1 MSDGFDLDADLFL
14 RVRRAQGI
22 EEIRY
27 YLHGVLI
34 EPIEGGGAWIV
45 ATDGRVMLVARDDA
59 ATAPRRALIGLVMP
73 EVPTPDPSQCDEDCC
88 ALMPASHQGAR
99 LRFCVEREASSVAQF
114 VRRHIAYQE
123 AIASDLGCEDKYP
136 AWRKVWASPTAM
148 EPRRGHR
155 AWGLNPALLDRI
167 TGGEIVSLRNLG
179 EGAAMQMLFN
189 GNEAI
194 TGLFM
199 PCDLSGTNGSE
210 DLIEQIM
217 LEANDD

>member
-1 MSDGFDLDADLFL
+1 MTDQFDLDADLFL

-22 EEIRY
+22 EETRY

-45 ATDGRVMLVARDDA
+45 AADGHAMLVARDDA
-59 ATAPRRALIGLVMP
+59 ATAPRRAVIRLAMP
-73 EVPTPDPSQCDEDCC
+73 EVPAPDSGQCDEGCC
-88 ALMPASHQGAR
+88 ALMPASYQGAR
-99 LRFCVEREASSVAQF
+99 LRFCVEPGASTVAQF
-114 VRRHIAYQE
+114 VRCDTVYQE

-136 AWRKVWASPTAM
+136 AWRKVWASSKAL

-155 AWGLNPALLDRI
+155 AWGIGPALLDRI
-167 TGGEIVSLRNLG
+167 TGGDVVSLRNFG

-189 GNEAI
+189 GHEAI
-194 TGLFM
+194 TGLLM
-199 PCDLSGTNGSE
+199 PCDLSGTNYSE

-217 LEANDD
+217 REASHD